1 MTNFFKKLK
10 LDVVLFFHG
19 IFQSMRSADA
29 TMLSQVSGEDG
40 DDQEVSHRLEINN
53 VYNDLLREH
62 KTQEVMETIDMSY
75 RVAREAN
82 QYEVTLM
89 GDLSDDSVG
98 SDKELSAIAV
108 KKVAMKYDKHPEV
121 FNERGYHVTLIQDN
135 KKIPKKGNFSAT
147 LQDFKDAITT
157 NGNDFLPL
165 LELKYDGF
173 TPRFTLQNFVTKI
186 VVREHRSG
194 KKKIDLYIPSEAG
207 QFTKTDA
214 ILIAELHRIMDNSLK
229 KTDFLDILAAS
240 FTTDKAFGAEDY
252 IWYNFAF
259 LKFKKISIFDG
270 YFVLTFEVGA
280 TQTVDIVEEHKTESL
295 TKKYEEMAPKKDG
308 ISIEDIGAIDRR
320 NQKMVQKESW
330 TDKTTLDNVL

>member
-10 LDVVLFFHG
+10 LNLILLFHG
-19 IFQSMRSADA
+19 VFRGLRSADTA
-29 TMLSQVSGEDG
+29 MLSQVGGEEG
-40 DDQEVSHRLEINN
+40 GDQEISHKLEINN
-53 VYNDLLREH
+53 VYNDLLQEK

-89 GDLSDDSVG
+89 GDLGDDSIG
-98 SDKELSAIAV
+98 SDKELSAVAV
-108 KKVAMKYDKHPEV
+108 KKVAMKYNKHPEA
-121 FNERGYHVTLIQDN
+121 FNENGYHIILIQDN
-135 KKIPKKGNFSAT
+135 KKIPKTGNFNVT
-147 LQDFKDAITT
+147 LKDFQEAINT
-157 NGNDFLPL
+157 NGNDFVPL

-173 TPRFTLQNFVTKI
+173 TPRFILQNFVTKI
-186 VVREHRSG
+186 VVRETRSG
-194 KKKIDLYIPSEAG
+194 KTKIDLYIPSEAG

-214 ILIAELHRIMDNSLK
+214 ILIAELHRIMDNNLK

-270 YFVLTFEVGA
+270 SFVLTFDVG
-280 TQTVDIVEEHKTESL
+280 TVQSVDIVEAHKTESL
-295 TKKYEEMAPKKDG
+295 TKKYEEMAPRKKD
-308 ISIEDIGAIDRR
+308 ISAEDVGAIERRDRKLT
-320 NQKMVQKESW
+320 QKSKSPEQ
-330 TDKTTLDNVL
+330 

>member
-10 LDVVLFFHG
+10 LNLVLFFHG
-19 IFQSMRSADA
+19 IFQGMRSADA

-40 DDQEVSHRLEINN
+40 DDQEISHKLEINS
-53 VYNDLLREH
+53 VYNDLLREK

-98 SDKELSAIAV
+98 SDKELSAVAV

-121 FNERGYHVTLIQDN
+121 FNEKGYHVTLIQDN

-147 LQDFKDAITT
+147 LQDFVEAINT
-157 NGNDFLPL
+157 NGNDFVPL
-165 LELKYDGF
+165 LELRYNEF
-173 TPRFTLQNFVTKI
+173 TPRFALQNFVTKI
-186 VVREHRSG
+186 VVRETKSG
-194 KKKIDLYIPSEAG
+194 KKKIDFYVPSEAG

-214 ILIAELHRIMDNSLK
+214 ILIAELHRIKDNNLK

-270 YFVLTFEVGA
+270 YFVLTFEIGA
-280 TQTVDIVEEHKTESL
+280 TQTVDIVEEHKTDSL
-295 TKKYEEMAPKKDG
+295 TKKYDEMAPRKDAL
-308 ISIEDIGAIDRR
+308 SIEDVGAIERR
-320 NQKMVQKESW
+320 
-330 TDKTTLDNVL
+330 DKKLAKNKAQEQ